1 MQIVTPLCVQHKYAY
16 LNIYA
21 HIILCLGCGVGRV
34 WVWRISWFC
43 GYGDSVGSPCTAALA
58 PDQVS
63 VPCGV
68 GCLACSDVRGD
79 GQLAADEERQRQEAA
94 RRRLDVEVR
103 RHRPRGSLQAAVR
116 ALAQTDS

>member
-1 MQIVTPLCVQHKYAY
+1 MSRMWFGP
-16 LNIYA
+16 
-21 HIILCLGCGVGRV
+21 GMGRL
-34 WVWRISWFC
+34 WRISWFC

-58 PDQVS
+58 ADQVS